1 MSLAQRSQRT
11 QREGGIPWSAASLAR
26 PTGRRP
32 GRARLPNDRT
42 ILPEVKCSEGL
53 LRLATSRRSPSRGSM
68 ACSRFIWCRILDPRL
83 GEFEGLMELRA
94 FRSFPGAA
102 FVYWPLGSLALPGL
116 ICRGSMACSRFMPC
130 RILDPRLGEFEGLME
145 LRAFRSFPGAA
156 FVYWPFGS
164 LALPG
169 PRPVGLASEAA
180 LHRTSAIV
188 LPGLIRV
195 LVRSAPL
202 PNHLPVYA
210 LSTAA
215 RLE

>member
-1 MSLAQRSQRT
+1 
-11 QREGGIPWSAASLAR
+11 
-26 PTGRRP
+26 
-32 GRARLPNDRT
+32 
-42 ILPEVKCSEGL
+42 
-53 LRLATSRRSPSRGSM
+53 M
-68 ACSRFIWCRILDPRL
+68 ACSRFIW
-83 GEFEGLMELRA
+83 
-94 FRSFPGAA
+94 
-102 FVYWPLGSLALPGL
+102 
-116 ICRGSMACSRFMPC
+116 C

-180 LHRTSAIV
+180 LHRTNAIV
-188 LPGLIRV
+188 LLGLIRV